1 MRIRLYV
8 VIDDESEVLEQ
19 EVKQVL
25 VNICPKLSF
34 SPSREQPTLRNCLE
48 WFGTAD
54 LSFEEIDNLLS
65 VLNNDW
71 DGNRSDCSAYGFN
84 TTMFHEHVYYLQ
96 FQIQ

>member
-8 VIDDESEVLEQ
+8 VIDQESDALEQ
-19 EVKQVL
+19 EVKQAL
-25 VNICPKLSF
+25 CDICPKLSF
-34 SPSREQPTLRNCLE
+34 SPAREQPTLRNCLE

-54 LSFEEIDNLLS
+54 LSQEEIEKLLS
-65 VLNNDW
+65 ILNNDW
-71 DGNRSDCSAYGFN
+71 DGDMMDCSAYGFN